1 MAPRVKEK
9 ADFKL
14 SMGPMTFPH
23 HLARIMVLEQ
33 LYRAEAIQ
41 AGSRYHK

>member
-1 MAPRVKEK
+1 MSPRVKAK

-41 AGSRYHK
+41 AGSKYHK